1 MRCLL
6 WGAACG
12 LCLVL
17 GATGPAGGSELGG
30 GPATA
35 VRSGPATVTPG
46 GPSITEITRS
56 APTACGKHGTSIE
69 FVPTPSEAAQQAKKE
84 GKLVFVLHVSGHFED
99 PRFT

>member
-6 WGAACG
+6 WGAAYG

-17 GATGPAGGSELGG
+17 GATGLARGSELGG
-30 GPATA
+30 GPVTNARA
-35 VRSGPATVTPG
+35 LPARATPG
-46 GPSITEITRS
+46 APSIAEITKP
-56 APTACGKHGTSIE
+56 APTCGKHGTSIE
-69 FVPTPSEAAQQAKKE
+69 FVATPSEAAQQAKKE